1 MIPPE
6 ADAAFAAAMEDLLA
20 VYARPPD
27 AACPL
32 VCFDE
37 AGKELSVHVRPPL
50 PAHPGQ
56 PARED
61 TEYARAGTANLFLA
75 CAPHLGWRQITVTQ
89 QRTGVDF
96 AHAVREL
103 VDGAFPTAERIVLVL
118 DNLNTHRPASL
129 YQAFPPQEARRI
141 LERIEW
147 HFTPTHG
154 SWLNIAELEW
164 SVLTRQCL
172 HRRIPTQEA
181 LAHEVAAWV
190 ATRNHARARV
200 AWRFTVDDARKT
212 LAHVYPIPEQG
223 NVALTNYSA

>member
-6 ADAAFAAAMEDLLA
+6 ENAAFAAAMEEVLA

-27 AACPL
+27 ARFPL

-37 AGKELSVHVRPPL
+37 AGKELTAHVRPPW
-50 PAHPGQ
+50 PARPGQ

-61 TEYARAGTANLFLA
+61 TEYARAGRANLFLA
-75 CAPHLGWRQITVTQ
+75 CAPHLGWRQITVTER
-89 QRTGVDF
+89 RTGVDF
-96 AHAVREL
+96 AHALRAL
-103 VDGAFPTAERIVLVL
+103 VDQAFPTAERIVLVL
-118 DNLNTHRPASL
+118 DNLNTHRPAAL
-129 YQAFPPQEARRI
+129 YQVFAPQEARRI

-147 HFTPTHG
+147 HFTPIHG

-172 HRRIPTQEA
+172 DRRLPTQEV

-190 ATRNHARARV
+190 ATRNRARARV
-200 AWRFTVDDARKT
+200 AWRFTVADARTK
-212 LAHVYPIPEQG
+212 LAHVYPIPEPDT
-223 NVALTNYSA
+223 VALTNY